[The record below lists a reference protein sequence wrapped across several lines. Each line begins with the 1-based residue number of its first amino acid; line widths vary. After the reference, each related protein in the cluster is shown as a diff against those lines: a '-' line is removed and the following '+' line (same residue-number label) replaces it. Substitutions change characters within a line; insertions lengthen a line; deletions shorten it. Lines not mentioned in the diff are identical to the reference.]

1 MMDKKNHVQILA
13 DIIQPL
19 MQQIDLLTSALSTE
33 DFDLLDEAK
42 KTLSSHINFKQSAA
56 PVVLAFGGSID
67 TTDEEYKLKS
77 LELLIEIMKTRIEYK
92 EELSKREIS
101 NKAKQENINILK
113 NLGLM

>member
-1 MMDKKNHVQILA
+1 MDKKNQVQILA

-33 DFDLLDEAK
+33 DFKLLDEAK
-42 KTLSSHINFKQSAA
+42 ETLSSHINFKQSAA

-77 LELLIEIMKTRIEYK
+77 LELLIEIMKTRIKYR
-92 EELSKREIS
+92 EELIELEEKEKI
-101 NKAKQENINILK
+101 KKDNIEILK
-113 NLGLM
+113 NMGLF

>member
-1 MMDKKNHVQILA
+1 MDKKNQVQILA

-33 DFDLLDEAK
+33 DFKLLDEAK
-42 KTLSSHINFKQSAA
+42 ETLSSHINFKQSAA

-77 LELLIEIMKTRIEYK
+77 LEQLIEIMKTRIKYR
-92 EELSKREIS
+92 EELIELEEKERIKKDNLEM
-101 NKAKQENINILK
+101 LK
-113 NLGLM
+113 NIGLL

>member
-33 DFDLLDEAK
+33 DFDLLEEAK
-42 KTLSSHINFKQSAA
+42 ETLSSHINFKQSAA

-77 LELLIEIMKTRIEYK
+77 LELLIEIMKTRIKYR
-92 EELSKREIS
+92 EELIELEEKERIKKGNLEM
-101 NKAKQENINILK
+101 LK
-113 NLGLM
+113 NMGLF

>member
-42 KTLSSHINFKQSAA
+42 ETLSSHINFKQSAA
-56 PVVLAFGGSID
+56 PVVLALGGSID

-77 LELLIEIMKTRIEYK
+77 LELLIEIMKTRIKYR
-92 EELSKREIS
+92 EELTELKEKEQRK
-101 NKAKQENINILK
+101 NDNIEILK
-113 NLGLM
+113 NMRLF

>member
-1 MMDKKNHVQILA
+1 MDKKNQVQILA

-33 DFDLLDEAK
+33 DFKLLDEAK
-42 KTLSSHINFKQSAA
+42 ETLSSHINFKQSAA

-77 LELLIEIMKTRIEYK
+77 LELLIEIMKTRIKYR
-92 EELSKREIS
+92 EELIELEEKERIKKDNLEM
-101 NKAKQENINILK
+101 LK
-113 NLGLM
+113 NMGLF

>member
-1 MMDKKNHVQILA
+1 MKKKEHVQILA

-33 DFDLLDEAK
+33 DFKLLDEAK
-42 KTLSSHINFKQSAA
+42 ETLSSHINFKQSAA

-77 LELLIEIMKTRIEYK
+77 LELLIEIMKTRIKYR
-92 EELSKREIS
+92 EELIELEEKERIKKDNLEM
-101 NKAKQENINILK
+101 LK
-113 NLGLM
+113 NMGLF